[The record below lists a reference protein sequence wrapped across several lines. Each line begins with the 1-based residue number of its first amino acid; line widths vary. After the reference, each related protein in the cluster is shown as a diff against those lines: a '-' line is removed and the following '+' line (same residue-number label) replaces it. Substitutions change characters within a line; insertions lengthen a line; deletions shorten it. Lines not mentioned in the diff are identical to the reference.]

1 MLQFSESSVYEPRI
15 KEWTAG
21 QHTDLVLTWHVHD
34 GMVKPPHCHDKLL
47 PSWTV
52 WTVWSVFSGQHECDL
67 GSSANQGDERV
78 TSAGFSSLTLESW
91 TDMTPFSSIWMI
103 LFWEDGSP
111 FYYPQNMYIDGT
123 ATMLFDASVS
133 ITVIQTPSRHTQLHN
148 IYTDIIYTVT
158 YTKTRMYM
166 DICI

>member
-1 MLQFSESSVYEPRI
+1 MDGRTTHGPSS
-15 KEWTAG
+15 
-21 QHTDLVLTWHVHD
+21 
-34 GMVKPPHCHDKLL
+34 
-47 PSWTV
+47 
-52 WTVWSVFSGQHECDL
+52 
-67 GSSANQGDERV
+67 
-78 TSAGFSSLTLESW
+78 
-91 TDMTPFSSIWMI
+91 DMTCPWWDGETTSLPWQTSSQLNCLNCLKCLFRPAWMWPWEFRESRRWAGHFSRIQQSHIGIMDRHDPFSSIWMI